1 MNGAS
6 LACRLWVG
14 GMVVVM
20 AWAGARA
27 DLPDVEPAAEPGS
40 VIFFHPDG
48 TSASNWLALR
58 NVKVGPDADLEWDK
72 LPAMALYRGH
82 MRDSLTATSNGGATA
97 HAFGV
102 KPFHDAFG
110 LTGGPDPRP
119 IVDEQGRSLS
129 VAHQAMRAG
138 LSVGLVQ
145 SGSAI
150 EPGTACFVTGVEKRA
165 MHDEIAVQLIES
177 GAEVLLSGG
186 ERHFLPRGVQGR
198 HGKGDRADDR
208 NLITEAREAGY
219 AVVFNLEELADLPD
233 DTEKVLGLFASYH
246 TFNDKSEEELR
257 ERNLPMYDPDAP
269 TIAEMTEQA
278 LRILTAKDRRFLLV
292 VEEEGTDNFGN
303 HNNAPGFLEAAR
315 RADEAIGLLRRYV
328 ADHPQ
333 TLLVT
338 AADSDGGGLRVNGY
352 PKGEAP
358 DLVPPRNANGAPMD
372 GIEGTGTPPFTAAP
386 DRFGQRLK
394 FAVTWAA
401 RDDVSGGILVRGEG
415 LNSHF
420 IRGSFDN
427 TDITKLMRLTLL
439 GNGKGQ
445 GQGESAASQP

>member
-1 MNGAS
+1 MLHVRHRACLLSRLLPS
-6 LACRLWVG
+6 LLAIVCGSAAVH
-14 GMVVVM
+14 
-20 AWAGARA
+20 AE
-27 DLPDVEPAAEPGS
+27 LPDLEPAAERGS

-58 NVKVGPDADLEWDK
+58 NMKVGPDADLEWDK

-82 MRDSLTATSNGGATA
+82 MRNSLTASSNGGATA

-102 KPFHDAFG
+102 KPFRDAFG
-110 LTGGPDPRP
+110 LTGGPDPQP

-129 VAHQAMRAG
+129 VADQAMRAG

-150 EPGTACFVTGVEKRA
+150 EPGTACFVTGVERRA

-177 GAEVLLSGG
+177 DADVLLSGG
-186 ERHFLPRGVQGR
+186 ERHFLPAGVQGR

-208 NLITEAREAGY
+208 NLITEARRAGY
-219 AVVFNLEELADLPD
+219 AVVFNLEELKELPD

-246 TFNDKSEEELR
+246 TFNDMSEEDLR
-257 ERNLPMYDPDAP
+257 DRALPMYDPDAP
-269 TIAEMTEQA
+269 TIAEMGEQA
-278 LRILTAKDRRFLLV
+278 LRMLSAKDKRFLLV

-303 HNNAPGFLEAAR
+303 YNNAAGFLEAAH

-328 ADHPQ
+328 HDHPE

-338 AADSDGGGLRVNGY
+338 AADSDGGGLRVAGY
-352 PKGEAP
+352 TKGSAP
-358 DLVPPRNANGAPMD
+358 NVVPPRNSNGAPMD
-372 GIEGTGTPPFTAAP
+372 GIAGTGTPPFTAAP

-394 FAVTWAA
+394 FAITWAA
-401 RDDVSGGILVRGEG
+401 RGDVSGGILVRGEG
-415 LNSHF
+415 LNSHL

-427 TDITKLMRLTLL
+427 TDITALMRLTLL
-439 GNGKGQ
+439 G
-445 GQGESAASQP
+445 E